1 MKIFL
6 SYSKGDKSAIDDL
19 ARKLALLGHEV
30 EDSGLNKETREKSL
44 LEAID
49 SADAVI
55 PVISEHAFRSK
66 RVQNEFS
73 VIALARASGKRGQ
86 TIVPIVLDKSSI
98 PNYFVEWQS
107 IDFSSSVEE
116 SLKRLETAL
125 AGELPEEIAN
135 VTGAEESAAKTDE
148 HSKQLAVLRSA
159 LRAGGL
165 TLMCGAGTSAAA
177 GIPVWNSLLLSLLGA
192 MMRRLSKDHS
202 ILLTEDAAQ
211 EFLSRTDASAL
222 ILGKYLKTNLG
233 EDFTAEVRKAL
244 YSTSPRSSQLI
255 DSIIELARPQRDSR
269 ALDSIITFNFD
280 ALFEENLSRNNI
292 SNKSIFSE
300 AIKHESCEL
309 PIYHVHG
316 FLPRE
321 GAVDT
326 ASLVFSEDAYHSQ
339 FIDPFSW
346 SNLIQLN
353 KLTQNTCLF
362 VGISLTDPN
371 MRRLLDVAWRKNA
384 EKTLPHFIIK
394 MVPKQHSA
402 LDQRIIRILEE
413 QDANGLGLNVIWV
426 NDYAEIPVLLHQI
439 ASRAQLSVV

>member
-1 MKIFL
+1 MKVFL
-6 SYSKGDKSAIDDL
+6 SYSKGDKRVVDDIAATL
-19 ARKLALLGHEV
+19 QSFGHDV
-30 EDSGLNKETREKSL
+30 EDSGLNREPRDKPL
-44 LEAID
+44 LEAVD

-73 VIALARASGKRGQ
+73 VIALARATGKRDQ
-86 TIVPIVLDKSSI
+86 AIVPIVLDKSPI
-98 PNYFVEWQS
+98 PNYFTEWQA
-107 IDFSSSVEE
+107 IDFSSSVEQ
-116 SLKRLETAL
+116 SLKRLKDAL
-125 AGELPEEIAN
+125 TPDGSEDAGN
-135 VTGAEESAAKTDE
+135 VTTASAEVATKADE
-148 HSKQLAVLRSA
+148 HSKQVETLRRA
-159 LRAGGL
+159 LRAGAL
-165 TLMCGAGTSAAA
+165 TLMCGAGTSVAA
-177 GIPVWNSLLLSLLGA
+177 GIPVWNALLLKLLGS
-192 MMRRLSKDHS
+192 MMQRLSKDHA
-202 ILLTEDAAQ
+202 IALTEHAAQ

-233 EDFTAEVRKAL
+233 GDFTSEVRDVL
-244 YSTSPRSSQLI
+244 YSTSPAGSPLI
-255 DSIIELARPQRDSR
+255 DSIVELARPQRDSR

-280 ALFEENLSRNNI
+280 ALFEENLTRNNI
-292 SNKSIFSE
+292 NNKSIFSE

-316 FLPRE
+316 FLPRK
-321 GAVDT
+321 GPVDT
-326 ASLVFSEDAYHSQ
+326 AGLVFSEDAYHSQ

-394 MVPKQHSA
+394 LAPRQHSA
-402 LDQRIIRILEE
+402 LDQRILRILEE
-413 QDANGLGLNVIWV
+413 QDANGLGLNVIWI
-426 NDYAEIPVLLHQI
+426 NDYTEIPGLLLQI
-439 ASRAQLSVV
+439 AARTGIAA